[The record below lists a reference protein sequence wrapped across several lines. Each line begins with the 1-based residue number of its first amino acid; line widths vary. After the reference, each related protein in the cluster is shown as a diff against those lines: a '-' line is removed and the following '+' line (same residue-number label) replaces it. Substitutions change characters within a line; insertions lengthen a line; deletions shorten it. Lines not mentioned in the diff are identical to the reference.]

1 MKTKLKICSV
11 CGDPCVLWV
20 SNPKMCKNCA
30 GRAKAEQERQQSLT
44 QTKDGQPAKLFK
56 YQTSI
61 IRKAKSLT
69 VDQINEKVALN
80 NFFDGQGRQVP
91 ERCEN
96 CNLKLNAFSSSAKRC
111 VTAHILPKNDNDFP
125 SVAVH
130 PDNRMFLGFGLFS
143 DCNCHDLWD
152 KRDAAA
158 RKTMH
163 CYGLAL
169 LRVEGFIDQLTPH
182 ELVKFEKY
190 FGLEV
195 KAV

>member
-1 MKTKLKICSV
+1 MKPKLKICSV

-30 GRAKAEQERQQSLT
+30 GRFKAEQERQQALT
-44 QTKDGQPAKLFK
+44 QTEDGQPAKPFK

-69 VDQINEKVALN
+69 VDQINEKAAKN
-80 NFFDGQGRQVP
+80 NFYNEQGRQVP

-96 CNLKLNAFSSSAKRC
+96 CNLKLNAFSRWAKKF
-111 VTAHILPKNDNDFP
+111 VTAHIVPKAVFE
-125 SVAVH
+125 SVATH
-130 PDNRMFLGFGLFS
+130 PDNRMFLGVNMFS
-143 DCNCHDLWD
+143 DCGCHAEWD
-152 KRDAAA
+152 NSDADH
-158 RKTMH
+158 RKQMH
-163 CYGLAL
+163 CYSLAL
-169 LRVEGFIDQLTPH
+169 LRAEGFIDQLTYH